1 MTSIELYKQEVKEL
15 TELLRNEW
23 DDIRNLAEQNDLPS
37 TTTFLLS
44 LIEDEDE
51 NETCLFFNTEKGL
64 YLYEKNEDKISFKK
78 VESSDVE
85 QDFPQVK
92 VVEDLENFDSW

>member
-1 MTSIELYKQEVKEL
+1 MVSIDLYKHEVKEL

-23 DDIRNLAEQNDLPS
+23 DDVRSVAEQNDLPS

-44 LIEDEDE
+44 FIEDEDE

-64 YLYEKNEDKISFKK
+64 YLYEKNEDQISFKK

-85 QDFPQVK
+85 RNFPQVK
-92 VVEDLENFDSW
+92 VVEDLENFDLW